1 MNNENYSNV
10 LLKGILNL
18 NCNRKYKKHNQANF
32 FVIHMMLNY
41 DAPLYRPPSEAR
53 SLIFQVTLGCSF
65 NECSFCDMYR
75 SKEYSERSWDEIK
88 TEIDMMANY
97 LPDTKR
103 VFLADGDA
111 LNLDSEFMIK
121 IVKYIRVKFAN
132 IERISCY
139 AMPMNILK
147 KTPEELKKMNEAGL
161 NMFYLG
167 IESGSD
173 IVLKKVTK
181 GAIAKTIIK
190 SVNKAKDAGYEMS
203 CMIIL
208 GLGGKTY
215 SKEHIKG
222 TAEVISAC
230 SPQYVGALT
239 LYLENGIKQE
249 FIDKFEG
256 EFIKINDDE
265 SLKELHD
272 LISQIE
278 TKNKIIFRA
287 NHGSNAYTIKGTFPQ
302 DKQDMIDKIDW
313 MKQHPEIIR
322 PQGLRGF

>member
-1 MNNENYSNV
+1 
-10 LLKGILNL
+10 
-18 NCNRKYKKHNQANF
+18 
-32 FVIHMMLNY
+32 MMLNY

-75 SKEYSERSWDEIK
+75 TKEYAERPWNDVK
-88 TEIDMMANY
+88 AEIDMMANY
-97 LPDTKR
+97 LPNTKR

-111 LNLDSEFMIK
+111 LNLDSDYMIK
-121 IVKYIRVKFAN
+121 VLKYIKEKFVN
-132 IERISCY
+132 LERISCY

-147 KTPEELKKMNEAGL
+147 KSSEELKKMNEAGL
-161 NMFYLG
+161 DMLYLG

-181 GAIAKTIIK
+181 GAIAQTIIK
-190 SVNKAKDAGYEMS
+190 SVNKAKEAGYTMS
-203 CMIIL
+203 CMVIL
-208 GLGGKTY
+208 GLGGKKY

-230 SPQYVGALT
+230 SPNYVGALT

-249 FIDKFEG
+249 FLEKYNG
-256 EFIKINDDE
+256 EFIRINDDE
-265 SLKELHD
+265 SLDELHD
-272 LISQIE
+272 LLSQIN
-278 TKNKIIFRA
+278 TKDEIVFRA

-302 DKQDMIDKIDW
+302 DKQEMIEKVEW
-313 MKQHPEIIR
+313 MKQHPEIVR